1 MRKITIFRYTYYIKI
16 GVATM
21 SLFLFE
27 CKKIWKKYKLIYV
40 VVGFVFIL
48 IGYFHIT
55 YQTTNDYQE
64 DLIFQYMHR
73 SRPYNELLDFEKDY
87 TDEWS
92 YDNNRLLYDT
102 EEDLFE
108 TGEFTETDQRQLEL
122 IQKNKNMF
130 ESDISPSLHMIFSDI
145 GRIDGQHEDGESWTA
160 GPATISTFFHQINY
174 LLEHQIEPR
183 QPVDMELSDLEVI
196 RVDDYSSRLSGYYK
210 ELARQKVDNE
220 VSRFDKGFYRI
231 WGMLRKNFHLI
242 LIAILFSIFSYQLAE
257 EEQDDNQHLV
267 LFKLEEV
274 SLTKLYLIKLLTGLT
289 SSIVIIMSGVV
300 SILLASLFYIGVG
313 SLKYPVLY
321 AFPGEKTPDYLLHSS
336 AIIQDPL
343 LEIPEKLSLS
353 SISLGRY
360 LVWSSLLLIV
370 LLIFGMSVI
379 YVISLF
385 IKNELLLILIS
396 LSLVASSVVVP
407 VHKLSPLAYFD
418 IDSVVT
424 GMRLI
429 NTQSSLPTAL
439 FGMIYLTGLSVVFI
453 VIGVT
458 IYRKTRE
465 DLKGGNIL

>member
-1 MRKITIFRYTYYIKI
+1 
-16 GVATM
+16 
-21 SLFLFE
+21 
-27 CKKIWKKYKLIYV
+27 
-40 VVGFVFIL
+40 
-48 IGYFHIT
+48 
-55 YQTTNDYQE
+55 
-64 DLIFQYMHR
+64 
-73 SRPYNELLDFEKDY
+73 
-87 TDEWS
+87 
-92 YDNNRLLYDT
+92 
-102 EEDLFE
+102 
-108 TGEFTETDQRQLEL
+108 
-122 IQKNKNMF
+122 
-130 ESDISPSLHMIFSDI
+130 
-145 GRIDGQHEDGESWTA
+145 
-160 GPATISTFFHQINY
+160 
-174 LLEHQIEPR
+174 
-183 QPVDMELSDLEVI
+183 MELSDLEVI

-289 SSIVIIMSGVV
+289 SSIIIISGVI